1 MTQKFGFILS
11 SKTKTFSRTLNI
23 CQFSFLL
30 FVCGNRSRLPWED
43 EGSSL
48 RRGRQGKDQKQEER
62 SPALSGV
69 PMQHGVE
76 TKENTKFSESP
87 NRGGI
92 ATQQETA
99 SNQIQ
104 STPQK
109 LSGTQTDSAL
119 PWERPRVHLSS
130 TPHSQKSEFSDSGMD
145 PSYHPIPQKSLKPP
159 AEQPTQLTQPQ
170 VQLDQAIS
178 QPSIPRMQQQLT
190 SAAISSSGQN
200 QYPSPIPGLPQMSA
214 LERLEMQKLA
224 AESRLQQS
232 QLLEYSV
239 AEEQYAREKAR
250 LEEEV
255 KLLMSRVQE
264 MDSARQNKDLDASS
278 RISELEGKVS
288 LLFTA
293 IILTSQLTTGKKA
306 KNVKQD
312 SRIQKVYSNQYK
324 YQTSNGTAESNSVQL
339 SLST

>member
-1 MTQKFGFILS
+1 MGTLVYGECVVFCLFLFFFVSVFFFFNDTATTEIYTFPTRRS
-11 SKTKTFSRTLNI
+11 SDL
-23 CQFSFLL
+23 
-30 FVCGNRSRLPWED
+30 
-43 EGSSL
+43 
-48 RRGRQGKDQKQEER
+48 
-62 SPALSGV
+62 
-69 PMQHGVE
+69 
-76 TKENTKFSESP
+76 
-87 NRGGI
+87 
-92 ATQQETA
+92 
-99 SNQIQ
+99 
-104 STPQK
+104 
-109 LSGTQTDSAL
+109 
-119 PWERPRVHLSS
+119 
-130 TPHSQKSEFSDSGMD
+130 
-145 PSYHPIPQKSLKPP
+145 
-159 AEQPTQLTQPQ
+159 
-170 VQLDQAIS
+170 
-178 QPSIPRMQQQLT
+178 
-190 SAAISSSGQN
+190 
-200 QYPSPIPGLPQMSA
+200 
-214 LERLEMQKLA
+214 LEMQKLA